1 MINESGKS
9 VKRNLS
15 DFVDGDPNVL
25 SRNVNS
31 SKRRIQNVL
40 EDRIGETL

>member
-1 MINESGKS
+1 MINESGVS

-15 DFVDGDPNVL
+15 DFVDGISPAL

-31 SKRRIQNVL
+31 SKRRIQNVI
-40 EDRIGETL
+40 EDRRGEIV

>member
-1 MINESGKS
+1 MINESGIL

-15 DFVDGDPNVL
+15 DFVDGAPQTL

-31 SKRRIQNVL
+31 SKRRIQNVI
-40 EDRIGETL
+40 EDRRGEAV